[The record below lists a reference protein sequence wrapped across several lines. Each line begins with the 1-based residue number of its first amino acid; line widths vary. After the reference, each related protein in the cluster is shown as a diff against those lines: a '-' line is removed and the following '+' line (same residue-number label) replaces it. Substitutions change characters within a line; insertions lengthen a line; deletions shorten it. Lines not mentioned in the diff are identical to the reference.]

1 MTPRPSITALV
12 VLLAAS
18 HGAALV
24 PPHTPAQ
31 DPPQTPA
38 VFRSGLRVVSVP
50 VSVRA
55 SGTPVDGLT
64 AADFRLL
71 DNGVPQVVES
81 LTGEA
86 VPVDVT
92 FVVET
97 STAMKHYLSDM
108 REQVEKMTALL
119 RPSDRFELIGV
130 GSYVDLLLPLAPAS
144 QSRAIPP
151 LQASGLSSIND
162 ALVAALLREPD
173 GDHPHLV
180 IALTDTIDTFSSAS
194 MSAVADAARH
204 SSAVFVTAWTTLAL
218 DGDGLHA
225 PWATSQERE
234 RRHIASASARNTPRT
249 RPWLPHY
256 TPPLNRT
263 IDAFAPLKNAAM
275 ATGGNVYAPGI
286 FVNRTAS
293 AIFEKVFR
301 EYRAS
306 YVLKY
311 TATGVDA
318 PGWHEI
324 VVSLP
329 GRADVEIVA
338 KRGYF
343 AER

>member
-1 MTPRPSITALV
+1 MT
-12 VLLAAS
+12 LAVMPV
-18 HGAALV
+18 AALV
-24 PPHTPAQ
+24 PPQTPAQ
-31 DPPQTPA
+31 DPPQTSA
-38 VFRSGLRVVSVP
+38 VFRSGLRVVTVP
-50 VSVRA
+50 VAVRA
-55 SGTPVDGLT
+55 SGTPVDGL
-64 AADFRLL
+64 AATEFRLL
-71 DNGVPQVVES
+71 DNGVPQTVES

-97 STAMKHYLSDM
+97 SVAMKDYLSDM
-108 REQVEKMTALL
+108 RAQVEKMTGLL

-130 GSYVDLLLPLAPAS
+130 GSYVDLLLPMAPAS
-144 QSRAIPP
+144 QGRAIPP
-151 LQASGLSSIND
+151 LTASGLSSIND

-194 MSAVADAARH
+194 MTAVADAARY
-204 SSAVFVTAWTTLAL
+204 SSAVFVTAWITLAL

-249 RPWLPHY
+249 RAWLPHY
-256 TPPLNRT
+256 SPPQQRT
-263 IDAFAPLKNAAM
+263 IDAFAPLKNAAV
-275 ATGGNVYAPGI
+275 ASGGDVYAPGI

-311 TATGVDA
+311 TATGVEA
-318 PGWHEI
+318 PGWHDI
-324 VVSLP
+324 VVTLP
-329 GRADVEIVA
+329 GRPDVKIVA